1 MQAEPGSENSDS
13 ADLPQTL
20 GHYDRIKT
28 TTGLIQN
35 YIAVQKVL
43 KSKFDNGQSNAN
55 TSLFFMAATP
65 KTFINADESPYR
77 DLIFKNFEKYV
88 NASADKT
95 TTNFLVNETT
105 PSNNK
110 NNTYFSDL
118 PFLVGEVSDSSKFA
132 WFD

>member
-1 MQAEPGSENSDS
+1 
-13 ADLPQTL
+13 
-20 GHYDRIKT
+20 
-28 TTGLIQN
+28 
-35 YIAVQKVL
+35 
-43 KSKFDNGQSNAN
+43 
-55 TSLFFMAATP
+55 MAATP

-88 NASADKT
+88 NASADKI

-110 NNTYFSDL
+110 NNTYFLDL